1 MNIKKKLLPPYLLL
15 RFAAVGCGLSAL
27 TDQEVIIM
35 TNRKSFNFTSTFI
48 VFPLASLLAFIIFML
63 LLNQPF
69 IMAGLIMT
77 VIYYATVSIIIATKY
92 HVTLIEKE

>member
-1 MNIKKKLLPPYLLL
+1 MI
-15 RFAAVGCGLSAL
+15 
-27 TDQEVIIM
+27 
-35 TNRKSFNFTSTFI
+35 NRKSFNFTSTFI

>member
-1 MNIKKKLLPPYLLL
+1 MTLYSKKKSLID
-15 RFAAVGCGLSAL
+15 VH
-27 TDQEVIIM
+27 QEVIIM

-48 VFPLASLLAFIIFML
+48 VFPLASLIAFIIFML
-63 LLNQPF
+63 LCNQSF

-77 VIYYATVSIIIATKY
+77 VIYYITVSIIIATKY